1 MQGLDKPFS
10 IELQLRK
17 NHSQSASRLISRR
30 RCKQCFHTV
39 CLSFEVRPIS
49 HPVLFPRRRLMQGGG
64 EWQEFRG
71 MADESVLRDLFD
83 RWERVWHEGKYDL
96 VPECLGGITSGTTKP
111 VTGR

>member
-1 MQGLDKPFS
+1 
-10 IELQLRK
+10 
-17 NHSQSASRLISRR
+17 
-30 RCKQCFHTV
+30 
-39 CLSFEVRPIS
+39 
-49 HPVLFPRRRLMQGGG
+49 
-64 EWQEFRG
+64 